1 LLLVIHHLAID
12 GISWRPV
19 LEDLETAYRQIQSGR
34 QVKLPPKT
42 SAYKT
47 WAEGL
52 TQYSKRDAQLS
63 ESSYWKEVTEPQA
76 TAEALKV
83 LEISREASA
92 KNTEEAATT
101 LKLSLGTEETK
112 ALLQNVPATYNTQ
125 INDVLLTA
133 LWQAWKKWSGSN
145 VLFTNLEGHGREN
158 LFDDV
163 DLSRTVGW
171 FTSVFPVRLE
181 LPATG
186 NEWQPGEALKS
197 VKEHL
202 RKIPQ
207 RGVGYG
213 ILRYLDGG
221 NELSGSAE
229 PAMVFNYL
237 GQFDQILTG
246 SSLFRFAPESS
257 GAWHGAKQKR
267 RHILETN
274 CVVINGR
281 LELWWTYNQALHPG
295 KDVRALAEEFV
306 AALKNIIAHCA
317 SPQAG
322 GRTPSDFP
330 LARLEQAALDTLF
343 QQHRDIEDI
352 YALSPIQTLF
362 YSANPGNALL
372 SFDQWRCA
380 LRGKLN
386 VAAFEKAW
394 QETLRRHCVLRS
406 TIHGEGLRE
415 PVQIVHRDV
424 RPVWTIEDWSSLS
437 REESETRW
445 AEFLCYDRTQ
455 PLLLTQVP
463 LMRFALRRLDDQTWK
478 FLWTVPALLLDGW
491 SWPVVFRD
499 ASRLYQSF
507 AENSSM
513 EMESVRPYRDYLLW
527 LSQQNPGAPQS
538 FWREELA
545 GFKEPTPVPRDAAE
559 PAAGS
564 ERYQESVLNVS
575 PEATRALKSSA
586 RQLQL
591 TLSTLIQGAWALLLS
606 RQSGRTDVVF
616 GAAFAG
622 RPTDLRGVESIV
634 GPFVNNLP
642 VRVEV
647 DPGTRADEYFRNLH
661 AHLLKLNPFQYTP
674 LVEIQQYSEVPWR
687 HRLFDSLVVFQNY
700 LVDESARA
708 FGKTIEIADFV
719 GPIHTNYPLLLLAD
733 PGDALRLTLIYDSQV
748 VAAGTVARWIG
759 DLETILEAAPM
770 FLEKSVADLQ
780 ALVSKPAAAGV
791 LSKRKLSAQSQN
803 YVPPQTEM
811 EMAIAGVWQ
820 NMFGEERISIEQ
832 NFFDLGGHSL
842 LLIRMHA
849 RLRETLKSEFP
860 VTTLLEY
867 PNIRSLAHH
876 LSRPASPGAEK
887 GERLRDRAE
896 RQKKALAQLRSAMK
910 KE

>member
-1 LLLVIHHLAID
+1 
-12 GISWRPV
+12 
-19 LEDLETAYRQIQSGR
+19 
-34 QVKLPPKT
+34 
-42 SAYKT
+42 
-47 WAEGL
+47 
-52 TQYSKRDAQLS
+52 
-63 ESSYWKEVTEPQA
+63 
-76 TAEALKV
+76 
-83 LEISREASA
+83 
-92 KNTEEAATT
+92 
-101 LKLSLGTEETK
+101 
-112 ALLQNVPATYNTQ
+112 
-125 INDVLLTA
+125 
-133 LWQAWKKWSGSN
+133 
-145 VLFTNLEGHGREN
+145 
-158 LFDDV
+158 
-163 DLSRTVGW
+163 
-171 FTSVFPVRLE
+171 
-181 LPATG
+181 
-186 NEWQPGEALKS
+186 
-197 VKEHL
+197 
-202 RKIPQ
+202 
-207 RGVGYG
+207 
-213 ILRYLDGG
+213 
-221 NELSGSAE
+221 
-229 PAMVFNYL
+229 
-237 GQFDQILTG
+237 
-246 SSLFRFAPESS
+246 
-257 GAWHGAKQKR
+257 
-267 RHILETN
+267 
-274 CVVINGR
+274 
-281 LELWWTYNQALHPG
+281 
-295 KDVRALAEEFV
+295 
-306 AALKNIIAHCA
+306 
-317 SPQAG
+317 
-322 GRTPSDFP
+322 
-330 LARLEQAALDTLF
+330 
-343 QQHRDIEDI
+343 
-352 YALSPIQTLF
+352 
-362 YSANPGNALL
+362 
-372 SFDQWRCA
+372 
-380 LRGKLN
+380 
-386 VAAFEKAW
+386 
-394 QETLRRHCVLRS
+394 
-406 TIHGEGLRE
+406 
-415 PVQIVHRDV
+415 
-424 RPVWTIEDWSSLS
+424 
-437 REESETRW
+437 
-445 AEFLCYDRTQ
+445 
-455 PLLLTQVP
+455 
-463 LMRFALRRLDDQTWK
+463 MRFALRRLDDQTWK

-513 EMESVRPYRDYLLW
+513 EMESVRPYRDYLMW
-527 LSQQNPGAPQS
+527 LSRQNPGEAQS